1 MVALM
6 KKTKPTEK
14 TVSTQKAIRP
24 HHGVWQ
30 TIKSQEEWGKGH
42 KPVPLDTLNALL
54 FKKWHFFRIKS
65 RAPTISRP
73 RIKLYS
79 PTKWGWVSHAKR

>member
-54 FKKWHFFRIKS
+54 FKK
-65 RAPTISRP
+65 
-73 RIKLYS
+73 
-79 PTKWGWVSHAKR
+79 